1 MTTRQLT
8 NAELVLIEQ
17 LWKLGEACPEDVQNS
32 LLDAGKD
39 VTGGTVRK
47 MLLIL
52 VKKGHAVR
60 KKVGRK
66 YIYQAA
72 KKQETTRKALLK
84 DLINRAFDGSPS
96 LMVASL
102 IEDRSVSMDD
112 FEEIK
117 RMIEDYNKEETE

>member
-1 MTTRQLT
+1 MITHQLT
-8 NAELVLIEQ
+8 NGELALLEQ

-32 LLDAGKD
+32 LRDSGKD

-60 KKVGRK
+60 TKIGRK

-84 DLINRAFDGSPS
+84 DMIIRVFDGSPS

-102 IEDRSVSMDD
+102 FEDRSVPSDD
-112 FEEIK
+112 FAEIK
-117 RMIEDYNKEETE
+117 RMIEDYNREKSE

>member
-1 MTTRQLT
+1 MTQRQLT
-8 NAELVLIEQ
+8 NGELALLDQ

-32 LLDAGKD
+32 LKETGKD

-60 KKVGRK
+60 VKKGRK
-66 YIYQAA
+66 YYYQAA

-84 DLINRAFDGSPS
+84 DLLNRAFDGSPS

-102 IEDRSVSMDD
+102 FEDRSVPVDD

-117 RMIEDYNKEETE
+117 RLIDDYNKEERK